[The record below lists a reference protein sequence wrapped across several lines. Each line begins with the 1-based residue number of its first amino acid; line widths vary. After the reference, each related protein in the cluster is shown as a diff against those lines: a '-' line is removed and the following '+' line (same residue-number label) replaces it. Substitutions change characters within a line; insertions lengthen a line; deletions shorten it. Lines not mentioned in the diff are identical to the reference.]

1 MQVADA
7 FSQVPNLP
15 HRPSKL
21 LTDRPQF
28 CTGIC
33 LPLPT
38 LRHERYYSE
47 PAGRELL

>member
-28 CTGIC
+28 CTRIRL
-33 LPLPT
+33 LPST
-38 LRHERYYSE
+38 LGHERHY
-47 PAGRELL
+47 REFAILN